1 MPSLV
6 ELLDGVRGVGG
17 KNQYK
22 TQPKQPDYRFTVE
35 KGEEKLDL
43 AIWQGVSER
52 TGQPYITYAFS
63 QPRPR
68 TVARSPDPPPDP
80 GASAAPVIEDSIP
93 F

>member
-1 MPSLV
+1 MPSLT
-6 ELLDGVRGVGG
+6 EWLDGVRGVGG

-35 KGEEKLDL
+35 KGEEKVDL

-52 TGQPYITYAFS
+52 TGQPYITYSFS

-68 TVARSPDPPPDP
+68 TVARAPDPPLGPTE
-80 GASAAPVIEDSIP
+80 SAAPVPEDSIP